1 MRMVKRDDLLTVAL
15 LVAGMFFFLHPMLCL
30 AEFYRYVTREGV
42 VHYVGDRSLIPEDYQ
57 PEVKVYVEKYDHL
70 SENERVLMLQKDRE
84 MDARRRQEEQRLREQ
99 LEQEARLKRLET
111 DVTIVA
117 NQVLVPV
124 TIGYGLK
131 ETKALFL
138 LDTGASHLVLF
149 SELAAGLNVAS
160 TRKGLSM
167 VAGGNLIETE
177 LIVLDYLKLGPLD
190 LKNVEATVIKHEMQT
205 DETVHFSGLLGMNIL
220 RNSPYII
227 DFENK
232 KIRWQPAE

>member
-1 MRMVKRDDLLTVAL
+1 MIKRDDFLIMVL
-15 LVAGMFFFLHPMLCL
+15 LVAGMVFFLHPMLCL

-42 VHYVGDRSLIPEDYQ
+42 VHYVGDRSLVPGEYQ
-57 PEVKVYVEKYDHL
+57 QKVKVYVEKYDHL
-70 SENERVLMLQKDRE
+70 DESERVLMLQKDRE

-99 LEQEARLKRLET
+99 LEQDARLKLMET

-124 TIGYGLK
+124 IIGYGPK

-149 SELAAGLNVAS
+149 SELAGVLNLTS
-160 TRKGLSM
+160 TQKGLSM

-190 LKNVEATVIKHEMQT
+190 LKNVEATVIKHEPQT
-205 DETVHFSGLLGMNIL
+205 DETVHFNGLLGMNIL
-220 RNSPYII
+220 RNLRYTI

>member
-1 MRMVKRDDLLTVAL
+1 MV
-15 LVAGMFFFLHPMLCL
+15 FFLHPVCCL

-42 VHYVGDRSLIPEDYQ
+42 VHFVGDRSLVPEEYQ
-57 PEVKVYVEKYDHL
+57 QEVKVYFEKYDHL
-70 SENERVLMLQKDRE
+70 DENERVLMLQRDRE
-84 MDARRRQEEQRLREQ
+84 MDARRQQEDQRLTEQR
-99 LEQEARLKRLET
+99 EQEARLKRLET
-111 DVTIVA
+111 DVTIIA

-149 SELAAGLNVAS
+149 NELARKLSVAS
-160 TRKGLSM
+160 NQKGLSM
-167 VAGGNLIETE
+167 VAGGNLIETD

-190 LKNVEATVIKHEMQT
+190 LKNVEATVIQHEAQS
-205 DETVHFSGLLGMNIL
+205 DETIRFSGLLGMDIL
-220 RNSPYII
+220 RNSRYTI

-232 KIRWQPAE
+232 KIRWQPAD